1 MSLDR
6 LESQIGEL
14 RSRADGIQKQWGRTQ
29 KAIAADTTLSELGKK
44 KKLDT
49 EGEQM
54 RAKLL
59 DLRQQET
66 GLITAETQSLE
77 KSLFGLG
84 PAASCDAKQLMLYRD
99 AQDRAA
105 RLSQKDDAQ
114 RVFASAVRSEDKTL
128 AAAVL
133 AQAITNGWRDIIAE
147 YVKQNPRASDDIDA
161 LRAIQQYEPMA
172 ASLAYLAT

>member
-6 LESQIGEL
+6 LETQIGEL
-14 RSRADGIQKQWGRTQ
+14 RARADGIQKQWSRDQ
-29 KAIAADTTLSELGKK
+29 KSIAADKSLSDLGKQQ
-44 KKLDT
+44 KLDSAR
-49 EGEQM
+49 EQV

-59 DLRQQET
+59 DLRQQEN
-66 GLITAETQSLE
+66 GLISAETRSLE

-105 RLSQKDDAQ
+105 RLTQKDEAQ

-133 AQAITNGWRDIIAE
+133 AQAISNGWRDIIAE
-147 YVKQNPRASDDIDA
+147 YVKENPRAGDDIDA